1 MLACQELSEVLGDQE
16 EGHVVDVGGQAER
29 GGVLLEDGAG
39 AHDARVGDDQVEAAG
54 DALDLGGHRGD
65 GFLVGDVDRDRV
77 GDAFTAELGRLGCRA
92 LTVQVGD
99 VHEAT
104 GVHQAARDLRAEA
117 LGAARDEG
125 DAAVDGALTRGGGAD
140 LEGLLA
146 GAHDDGKLR
155 LLQGAGADLGE
166 RAVEGDGRLG
176 RAGGH
181 DDRAAEGL
189 QEEPAYLG
197 GVTHDVSLS

>member
-1 MLACQELSEVLGDQE
+1 M
-16 EGHVVDVGGQAER
+16 
-29 GGVLLEDGAG
+29 
-39 AHDARVGDDQVEAAG
+39 
-54 DALDLGGHRGD
+54 
-65 GFLVGDVDRDRV
+65 
-77 GDAFTAELGRLGCRA
+77 GDAFAAELGSLGGRA
-92 LTVQVGD
+92 LTVQVSD
-99 VHEAT
+99 VHEAA
-104 GVHQAARDLRAEA
+104 GVHQASRDLRAEA
-117 LGAARDEG
+117 LGTARHEG

-140 LEGLLA
+140 LKGLLA